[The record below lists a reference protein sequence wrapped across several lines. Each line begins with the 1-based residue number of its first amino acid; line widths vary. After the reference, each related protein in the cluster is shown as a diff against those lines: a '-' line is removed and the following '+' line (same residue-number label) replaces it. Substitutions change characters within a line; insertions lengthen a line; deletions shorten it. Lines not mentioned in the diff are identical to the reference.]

1 MQQQSIHYKWRRLEG
16 YQAPIMLV
24 IGPRG
29 IGKTFQPV
37 LGGVNDFSLHK
48 KRFIYV
54 CESDEMVQ
62 ELTQNSGE
70 KFFSKIIEFLEKNP
84 SRSHKRLL
92 ALLTGRD
99 RVSAEITQDDPIAH
113 IKGGTIR
120 INNETAG
127 YMVSLNGFAKV
138 KRNNFVKVG
147 RIIIDEFI
155 PETVNITSL
164 KNAYKMVSI
173 VQSIARTQKDIRIYM
188 LGNSLRTN
196 DMVLARLGLDNM
208 KPGELRG
215 IADKYGRLI
224 IADFVDPAEYP
235 EFMKESDA
243 SIAGR
248 LAAILKENKLE
259 QNEFANALTDEER
272 IPDKPK
278 SVGFLHCLH
287 GANGVSIR
295 ISRTKDNSEIY
306 ITRDYGSNVSGRC
319 CLDAQYQTETIR
331 YAPQLRNALLMRY
344 VRGDVRF
351 ETATCKTIFKSILK
365 LKE

>member
-1 MQQQSIHYKWRRLEG
+1 MPYKPIHYKWRCLEG
-16 YQAPIMLV
+16 YKAPIMLV

-37 LGGVNDFSLHK
+37 LGGVNDFSLKK

-62 ELTQNSGE
+62 ELAQNGGE
-70 KFFSKIIEFLEKNP
+70 KFFSKIIEFLENNP
-84 SRSHKRLL
+84 SRSHRRLL
-92 ALLTGRD
+92 ALLTGRNH
-99 RVSAEITQDDPIAH
+99 VTAEITEDDPIAH

-120 INNETAG
+120 INDETAG

-164 KNAYKMVSI
+164 KNAYKIVSI
-173 VQSIARTQKDIRIYM
+173 VQSIARTQRDLRIYM
-188 LGNSLRTN
+188 LGNSVRTN
-196 DMVLARLGLDNM
+196 DMVLSRLGLDNM
-208 KPGELRG
+208 KPGELRC
-215 IADKYGRLI
+215 IKDEYGLLI
-224 IADFVDPAEYP
+224 VADFVDPAEYP

-248 LAAILKENKLE
+248 LAAILRENKLE
-259 QNEFANALTDEER
+259 QNEFSNALIDEER

-278 SVGFLHCLH
+278 SAGFLMCLH
-287 GANGVSIR
+287 GANDMSIR
-295 ISRTKDNSEIY
+295 LSRTKDNAEIY
-306 ITRDYGSNVSGRC
+306 VTRDYGNNRSGRR
-319 CLDAQYQTETIR
+319 CLDPQYQNATIQ
-331 YAPQLRNALLMRY
+331 YAPGLKEPILMRY
-344 VRGDVRF
+344 IKGDVRF
-351 ETATCKTIFKSILK
+351 ETATCKTIFKNILK
-365 LKE
+365 LKD